1 MNQIHAAAEY
11 PCANP
16 NHGMTVMAVANVNAN
31 MSVVPQLIEDDSDCV
46 VLMEVTCP
54 SSVQARTLAP
64 GAAALCSIAYRSTAP
79 QWLPHPA
86 RTGTQ
91 QDPTGAAAYAMIACD
106 VCSQARGVSR

>member
-46 VLMEVTCP
+46 VLMEV
-54 SSVQARTLAP
+54 
-64 GAAALCSIAYRSTAP
+64 I
-79 QWLPHPA
+79 
-86 RTGTQ
+86 
-91 QDPTGAAAYAMIACD
+91 
-106 VCSQARGVSR
+106 